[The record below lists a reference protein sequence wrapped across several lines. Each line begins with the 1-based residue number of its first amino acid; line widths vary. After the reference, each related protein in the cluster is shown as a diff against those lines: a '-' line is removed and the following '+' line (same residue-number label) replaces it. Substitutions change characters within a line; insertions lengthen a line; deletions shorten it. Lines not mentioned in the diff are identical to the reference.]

1 MNAVRIMIFID
12 GSNLHWGIKGYNKDN
27 QTNLKIDYN
36 KLISLLVKDRTLVR
50 TMYYCSKPI
59 PPSMPTQAKF
69 YDYLRAI
76 GIQVL
81 DKPLKSRFDTVANM
95 VRFVEKGVD
104 VALATDLLAMAWEN
118 AYDVAV
124 IVSGDADYAGA
135 VTKVMSKGKNV
146 EVASFRKALSRE
158 LKDAAL
164 AKLLL
169 DDYIQ
174 QIKLM

>member
-1 MNAVRIMIFID
+1 
-12 GSNLHWGIKGYNKDN
+12 
-27 QTNLKIDYN
+27 
-36 KLISLLVKDRTLVR
+36 
-50 TMYYCSKPI
+50 
-59 PPSMPTQAKF
+59 MPTQAKF

-118 AYDVAV
+118 AYDAAV

-146 EVASFRKALSRE
+146 EVASFK
-158 LKDAAL
+158 KPF
-164 AKLLL
+164 
-169 DDYIQ
+169 
-174 QIKLM
+174 